1 MSTPDQQIPLFTDE
15 AIPPT
20 RASRFGKEKLMPVDF
35 STDLRN
41 AHDTFVPTQE
51 TSPLISSPMYRHGGE
66 RFQLSRTRV
75 AGEFLNCPCC
85 FTIRAKEGAQNFPF
99 PTFRVNIAHDHRL
112 KELFDV
118 FRKAGIPAPISKKT
132 GKTLVPFQHEKM
144 EEWRDA
150 LAAGLKWEDPVTKC
164 VIQGAPDDIWQDPE
178 TGLLYVVEYKST
190 YRSDDPELEGPTME
204 GYMHQV
210 EFYQFLLRK
219 MGFKVSDRAFVLF
232 VNSDPHANLEREV
245 FDPEGEF
252 YHMPHRAP
260 VLRSFVGSDEWI
272 PQALSEIAH
281 LLQQDELPPHA
292 DGCDHGEFLQRSR
305 VVDMKRDS
313 VAHLKTLKISDEVRQ
328 YIAGVLEPMIFAADQ
343 QHYDVNIPVDSWLTV
358 RDAVRS
364 RISMAQSH
372 FEVVEY
378 LKGYLTQAGLSKI
391 LTKKMSGELEMI
403 ASNAIHR
410 VYQKSPGV
418 FSKEDTFA
426 EAEALFAHDV
436 EQVKAITLL
445 KARVGKRV
453 SGSYGR
459 EYLDQE
465 VTRLVQEQYPLL
477 QNGTDDVLDAKRIE
491 AALAP
496 QLNKIILESDLY
508 GHAKNRIKTF
518 YGKHWK
524 QANKMVAPLSD
535 EVRSLRQDCNK
546 AYEAYIRFTILSGVD
561 EKLFLRVAQEYLE
574 VVVTAFQ
581 ADVPVLDTM
590 VEHLPQVVQMV
601 VRDARIRGVEM
612 TTDDFKAAL
621 DDHVLP
627 LYLQAKA
634 LVAGRD
640 HIEQFAEDESIRQK
654 ALSVLQEM
662 VKDRASVIPGTS
674 VPEDFV
680 RTVIEDIRPLLRKA
694 V

>member
-1 MSTPDQQIPLFTDE
+1 
-15 AIPPT
+15 
-20 RASRFGKEKLMPVDF
+20 
-35 STDLRN
+35 
-41 AHDTFVPTQE
+41 
-51 TSPLISSPMYRHGGE
+51 
-66 RFQLSRTRV
+66 
-75 AGEFLNCPCC
+75 
-85 FTIRAKEGAQNFPF
+85 
-99 PTFRVNIAHDHRL
+99 
-112 KELFDV
+112 
-118 FRKAGIPAPISKKT
+118 
-132 GKTLVPFQHEKM
+132 
-144 EEWRDA
+144 
-150 LAAGLKWEDPVTKC
+150 
-164 VIQGAPDDIWQDPE
+164 
-178 TGLLYVVEYKST
+178 
-190 YRSDDPELEGPTME
+190 
-204 GYMHQV
+204 
-210 EFYQFLLRK
+210 
-219 MGFKVSDRAFVLF
+219 
-232 VNSDPHANLEREV
+232 
-245 FDPEGEF
+245 
-252 YHMPHRAP
+252 AP

-272 PQALSEIAH
+272 PRALSEIAP
-281 LLQQDELPPHA
+281 LLPQDGLPPHA
-292 DGCDHGEFLQRSR
+292 GGCDHGGFLQRSR
-305 VVDMKRDS
+305 VVGMARDS
-313 VAHLKTLKISDEVRQ
+313 VAPLETLKRPDEVRQ
-328 YIAGVLEPMIFAADQ
+328 YRAGVVVPMLVAADQ

-524 QANKMVAPLSD
+524 QANKM
-535 EVRSLRQDCNK
+535 
-546 AYEAYIRFTILSGVD
+546 
-561 EKLFLRVAQEYLE
+561 
-574 VVVTAFQ
+574 
-581 ADVPVLDTM
+581 
-590 VEHLPQVVQMV
+590 
-601 VRDARIRGVEM
+601 
-612 TTDDFKAAL
+612 
-621 DDHVLP
+621 
-627 LYLQAKA
+627 
-634 LVAGRD
+634 
-640 HIEQFAEDESIRQK
+640 
-654 ALSVLQEM
+654 
-662 VKDRASVIPGTS
+662 
-674 VPEDFV
+674 
-680 RTVIEDIRPLLRKA
+680 
-694 V
+694 